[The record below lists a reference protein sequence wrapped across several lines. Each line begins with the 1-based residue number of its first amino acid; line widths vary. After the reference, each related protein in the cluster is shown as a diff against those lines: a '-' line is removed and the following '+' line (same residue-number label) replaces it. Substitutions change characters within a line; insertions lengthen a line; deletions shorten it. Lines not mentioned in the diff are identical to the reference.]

1 MMSEQMSE
9 QEAINILNELTDDEQ
24 AIFFSWIINL
34 LEKREP
40 ALPPPDSVQA

>member
-1 MMSEQMSE
+1 MSKQMSE
-9 QEAINILNELTDDEQ
+9 QEVINILNELTDDEQ

-40 ALPPPDSVQA
+40 APPLPD